1 MYLTLVRGKSRKS
14 QYMELFH
21 KGANNS
27 LFIQYGQ
34 DVPMLLPDRKE
45 SWTIE
50 RSKKTVN
57 DSFELEMELNEVMS
71 QVLSQTE
78 YRYIF
83 LYGNF
88 ELGEVDVIKKVAL
101 KVDGKLTIIASIQD
115 NTVLD
120 GQIIIEEIR

>member
-1 MYLTLVRGKSRKS
+1 
-14 QYMELFH
+14 MELFH